1 MRRTTR
7 TMRGLLAVLAGV
19 ACLGAVAYAATPH
32 PHGPT
37 PGSAPKAERSQGVAS
52 LPKPKITMHPDKLA
66 TSTNAKF
73 AFTVRSGK
81 PRFQCHLDGRPWSVC
96 QAPVSFSKLAA
107 GSHSFSVRSTGP
119 RGKHSKTARFRWQVL
134 EPKDFSITPQLG
146 GLGALYPGA
155 PAQALPLTLTN
166 PNPVPIL
173 ITSLQVR
180 ATADPP
186 GCGSAEN
193 LVLSGSSASSTAPIK
208 VPANGTVSLPAPG
221 ATAPSIQLR
230 DLPVSQDACQRAQF
244 PLSFSGTAR
253 G

>member
-1 MRRTTR
+1 MRAMC
-7 TMRGLLAVLAGV
+7 TMRGLLVVLAGL
-19 ACLGAVAYAATPH
+19 AGLGAVAYAATPH
-32 PHGPT
+32 PRDST
-37 PGSAPKAERSQGVAS
+37 PGSTPKGEQSQGVAS

-66 TSTNAKF
+66 TSTAAKF
-73 AFTVRSGK
+73 SFAARGGK
-81 PRFQCHLDGRPWSVC
+81 PRFQCKLDGRPWSTC
-96 QAPVSFSKLAA
+96 QSPVSFSKLAA
-107 GSHSFSVRSTGP
+107 GSHSFSVRSAGP
-119 RGKHSKTARFRWQVL
+119 RKRYGKTARFRWQVL

-155 PAQALPLTLTN
+155 PAQALPLTIAN

-173 ITSLQVR
+173 VTSLQVR

-193 LVLSGSSASSTAPIK
+193 LVLSGSSASSAAPIK

-221 ATAPSIQLR
+221 ASAPSIQLR

>member
-1 MRRTTR
+1 MRTTR
-7 TMRGLLAVLAGV
+7 TTRGLLAVLVGIAAG
-19 ACLGAVAYAATPH
+19 LGAVAYAAAPH
-32 PHGPT
+32 HEGPT

-52 LPKPKITMHPDKLA
+52 LPKPKITMHPEKLA

-73 AFTVRSGK
+73 SFTVRAGK
-81 PRFQCHLDGRPWSVC
+81 PRFQCRLDGRPWSAC
-96 QAPVSFSKLAA
+96 QAPASFSKLAA
-107 GSHSFSVRSTGP
+107 GSHSFSVRSSGP

-134 EPKDFSITPQLG
+134 EPKDFSIVPQLG

-173 ITSLQVR
+173 VTSLQVR

-193 LVLSGSSASSTAPIK
+193 LVLNGSSASSAAPIK
-208 VPANGTVSLPAPG
+208 VPANGSVSLPAAG
-221 ATAPSIQLR
+221 ASAPSIQLR

-244 PLSFSGTAR
+244 PLAFSGTAR

>member
-1 MRRTTR
+1 MR
-7 TMRGLLAVLAGV
+7 TMRGVLVVLASIAG
-19 ACLGAVAYAATPH
+19 LGAAAYAASPQ
-32 PHGPT
+32 GPN
-37 PGSAPKAERSQGVAS
+37 PGSTPKAERSQGVGS

-73 AFTVRSGK
+73 SFTVQS
-81 PRFQCHLDGRPWSVC
+81 P
-96 QAPVSFSKLAA
+96 ASFSKLTV
-107 GSHSFSVRSTGP
+107 GSHSFSVRSVGP
-119 RGKHSKTARFRWQVL
+119 RKKYSKTARFRWQVL

-155 PAQALPLTLTN
+155 PAQALPLTIAN
-166 PNPVPIL
+166 PNSVPIL
-173 ITSLQVR
+173 VTSLQVK

-193 LVLSGSSASSTAPIK
+193 LVLSGSSASNAAPIK
-208 VPANGTVSLPAPG
+208 VPASGSINLPAPG
-221 ATAPSIQLR
+221 ASAPSIQLR

-244 PLSFSGTAR
+244 PLAFSGTAR